1 MAAVHGG
8 RRIIQTPGWTETAKA
23 SRLGQLHMVGHRA
36 LISNLGVVW
45 QIVEML
51 QTKLVLTG
59 GARTQVPHDH
69 LPCVEVLTDTQHKL
83 RDVRVFGLLGSAL
96 R

>member
-1 MAAVHGG
+1 
-8 RRIIQTPGWTETAKA
+8 
-23 SRLGQLHMVGHRA
+23 MVGHRA

-83 RDVRVFGLLGSAL
+83 RDVRVSGLWGSAL
-96 R
+96 RRRLKRAHDCQIQLTS

>member
-59 GARTQVPHDH
+59 GARTQV
-69 LPCVEVLTDTQHKL
+69 
-83 RDVRVFGLLGSAL
+83 RARSFAL
-96 R
+96 RRGAHRCAAQAPRCSSFWTFG